1 MRFIVLRV
9 IFNGEG
15 FIKVN
20 HTQQLTN
27 ISMKHAIVSL
37 TLGHGNDK
45 VLIRDIQLWN
55 EDDTV
60 TLKDESFKPAHWN
73 GKCLSYVSLQKLPLW
88 IYSRDHTTPWRC
100 YTGSSKTWSYF
111 NVKLKRLNRAMVAEL
126 HVPKSSS
133 PLLGLFYIDS
143 DSIRCRLLSTKWKT
157 KIDKLIAAAST
168 VKKPQ
173 SLAHKKAQFNDT
185 LSKLILT
192 GLRLRDIPNS
202 SAGFSNLYK
211 MTFQAAEFA
220 HRDDVKKYNYQIPFE
235 LIQQTVE
242 TLLKLF
248 TKT

>member
-1 MRFIVLRV
+1 MEEGQNSLRSLAY
-9 IFNGEG
+9 I
-15 FIKVN
+15 
-20 HTQQLTN
+20 HTHTHAV

-55 EDDTV
+55 EDDPAQIN
-60 TLKDESFKPAHWN
+60 DESLKPTHWT
-73 GKCLSYVSLQKLPLW
+73 GICLSYVSLQKLPLW
-88 IYSRDHTTPWRC
+88 IYSRDETLPWRC

-126 HVPKSSS
+126 HIPKSSS

-157 KIDKLIAAAST
+157 KIDKLIAAANT
-168 VKKPQ
+168 MKKPQ
-173 SLAHKKAQFNDT
+173 SLAHKKTQFNDT

-192 GLRLRDIPNS
+192 GLRLRDIPNTS
-202 SAGFSNLYK
+202 PGFSTLYK

-220 HRDDVKKYNYQIPFE
+220 HRDDVKKYNYQMPFE